1 MQYSLVHL
9 RAHSHYS
16 LLEGLSKID
25 EMVAR
30 AKKCGYE
37 ALALTD
43 LGNLHAAIEFY
54 KECHRAGI
62 KPIIGVDMYMT
73 PGSRNDKRSGID
85 TERNIITLIAADL
98 NGYKNL
104 IKLVT
109 ASFLEG
115 YYYKPRIDKEILAAH
130 AKGVICIAGGLGS
143 EIAKALGTGSE

>member
-1 MQYSLVHL
+1 MTNLFGFWVWYNAPMSSPFVHL

-25 EMVAR
+25 EMIAR
-30 AKKCGYE
+30 VKEYGYE

-43 LGNLHAAIEFY
+43 LGNLHGAIEFY
-54 KECHRAGI
+54 KECGKAGI

-73 PGSRNDKRSGID
+73 PGSRNDKRAGID
-85 TERNIITLIAADL
+85 TERHIITLLAADL
-98 NGYKNL
+98 TGYKNL

-115 YYYKPRIDKEILAAH
+115 YYYKPRIDKELLSAH
-130 AKGVICIAGGLGS
+130 AEG
-143 EIAKALGTGSE
+143 